1 MKIKVF
7 KSVLIFSFMILL
19 VSCSESKKEPV
30 WHEIYT
36 KQGLE
41 VVKADSANIK
51 ILLRY
56 STADNFLGKDVY
68 GNLEDAY
75 LQPEALSK
83 LYKASELLSKSHPE
97 LKLLIWDAARPRRIQ
112 QVLWDKADI
121 PLPER
126 SQYVANPESGS
137 IHNYGCAIDL
147 TLADSAGNPLDM
159 GTDYD
164 DFSETAHID
173 NEEELVSKGV
183 LKDLQVQNRAI
194 LRSVMTKAGFIP
206 IRSEW
211 WHFDAFSR
219 EETKARFKIVE

>member
-7 KSVLIFSFMILL
+7 KSVLIVSSLILL
-19 VSCSESKKEPV
+19 VNCSESKKEPV
-30 WHEIYT
+30 WHEVYT
-36 KQGLE
+36 KQGLK
-41 VVKADSANIK
+41 VVEADSANI
-51 ILLRY
+51 LVHLRY
-56 STADNFLGKDVY
+56 STANNFLGKDVY
-68 GNLEDAY
+68 GNLEEAY

-164 DFSETAHID
+164 DFSVTANID
-173 NEEELVSKGV
+173 NETELIEKGI
-183 LKDLQVQNRAI
+183 LTELQVQNRAI
-194 LRSVMTKAGFIP
+194 LRSAMTQAGFIP
-206 IRSEW
+206 VRSEW

-219 EETKARFKIVE
+219 EETKSRFKIVE

>member
-1 MKIKVF
+1 MKTKIF
-7 KSVLIFSFMILL
+7 YSVLIGFSLLLL
-19 VSCSESKKEPV
+19 VNCSESKKEPV
-30 WHEIYT
+30 WHEVYT
-36 KQGLE
+36 KQGLK
-41 VVKADSANIK
+41 VVEADSANIK
-51 ILLRY
+51 VHLRY
-56 STADNFLGKDVY
+56 STANNFLGKDVY
-68 GNLEDAY
+68 GNLEEAY

-164 DFSETAHID
+164 DFSVTANID
-173 NEEELVSKGV
+173 NENELIEKGI
-183 LKDLQVQNRAI
+183 LTELQVQNRAI
-194 LRSVMTKAGFIP
+194 LRSAMTQAGFIP
-206 IRSEW
+206 VRSEW

-219 EETKARFKIVE
+219 EETKSRFKIVE

>member
-51 ILLRY
+51 VLLRY
-56 STADNFLGKDVY
+56 STANNFLGKDVY
-68 GNLEDAY
+68 GNLEEAY

-147 TLADSAGNPLDM
+147 TLADSSGNPLDM

-164 DFSETAHID
+164 DFSVTAHID
-173 NEEELVSKGV
+173 NETELIEKGI
-183 LKDLQVQNRAI
+183 LTDLQVQNRAI

>member
-1 MKIKVF
+1 
-7 KSVLIFSFMILL
+7 
-19 VSCSESKKEPV
+19 
-30 WHEIYT
+30 
-36 KQGLE
+36 
-41 VVKADSANIK
+41 
-51 ILLRY
+51 
-56 STADNFLGKDVY
+56 LGKDVY

-183 LKDLQVQNRAI
+183 LTDLQVQNRAI

>member
-1 MKIKVF
+1 MKNKFLRSALCLSALI
-7 KSVLIFSFMILL
+7 VLS
-19 VSCSESKKEPV
+19 SCSGSKEDPE
-30 WHEIYT
+30 WHKIYT
-36 KQGLE
+36 AQGLKI
-41 VVKADSANIK
+41 VDADSAHIK
-51 ILLRY
+51 VNLRY
-56 STADNFLGKDVY
+56 STTNNFIGKDVY

-83 LYKASELLSKSHPE
+83 LYKASDYLSKAHPE
-97 LKLLIWDAARPRRIQ
+97 LTLLIWDAARPRRIQ
-112 QVLWDKADI
+112 QVLWDKAEI

-147 TLADSAGNPLDM
+147 TLADSTGNPLDM

-173 NEEELVSKGV
+173 NEAELVSRGLLTDK
-183 LKDLQVQNRAI
+183 QVQNRII
-194 LRSVMTKAGFIP
+194 LRQVMTEAGFIP

-219 EETKARFKIVE
+219 TETKDRFRIVE

>member
-7 KSVLIFSFMILL
+7 KSVLIVSSMILL

-30 WHEIYT
+30 WNEIYT
-36 KQGLE
+36 KQGLKIVE
-41 VVKADSANIK
+41 ADSANI
-51 ILLRY
+51 LVHLRY
-56 STADNFLGKDVY
+56 STANNFLGKDVY
-68 GNLEDAY
+68 GNLEEAY
-75 LQPEALSK
+75 LQPKALSK

-112 QVLWDKADI
+112 QALWDKADI
-121 PLPER
+121 PLSER

-147 TLADSAGNPLDM
+147 TLADSSGNPLDM

-164 DFSETAHID
+164 DFSVTAHID
-173 NEEELVSKGV
+173 NETELIEKRI
-183 LKDLQVQNRAI
+183 LTELQVQNRAI
-194 LRSVMTKAGFIP
+194 LRSAMTEAGFIP

-219 EETKARFKIVE
+219 EETKSRFKIVE

>member
-1 MKIKVF
+1 MKTKVF
-7 KSVLIFSFMILL
+7 KSVLICSALIVL

-30 WHEIYT
+30 WNEIYT
-36 KQGLE
+36 KQGLKIVE
-41 VVKADSANIK
+41 ADSANI
-51 ILLRY
+51 LVHLRY
-56 STADNFLGKDVY
+56 STTNNFLGKDVY
-68 GNLEDAY
+68 GNLEEAY

-147 TLADSAGNPLDM
+147 TLADSSGNPLDM

-173 NEEELVSKGV
+173 NEAELILKGV
-183 LKDLQVQNRAI
+183 LTDRQVQNRAI
-194 LRSVMTKAGFIP
+194 LRSAMTEAGFIP

-219 EETKARFKIVE
+219 DETKSRFKIVE

>member
-19 VSCSESKKEPV
+19 VSCSESKTEPV

-147 TLADSAGNPLDM
+147 TLADSSGNPLDM

-183 LKDLQVQNRAI
+183 LTDLQVQNRAI

>member
-1 MKIKVF
+1 MKTKVF
-7 KSVLIFSFMILL
+7 KSVLIVSFMILL

-183 LKDLQVQNRAI
+183 LTDLQVQNRAI

>member
-51 ILLRY
+51 VLLRY

-183 LKDLQVQNRAI
+183 LTDLQVQNRSI

>member
-1 MKIKVF
+1 MKTKVF
-7 KSVLIFSFMILL
+7 NSVLICFSLILL
-19 VSCSESKKEPV
+19 VSCSEPKKEPV
-30 WHEIYT
+30 WHEVYT
-36 KQGLE
+36 KQGLK
-41 VVKADSANIK
+41 VVETDNTNI
-51 ILLRY
+51 LVHLRY
-56 STADNFLGKDVY
+56 STSENFLGKDVY
-68 GNLEDAY
+68 GNLEEAY

-83 LYKASELLSKSHPE
+83 LYKASELLSKTHPE

-147 TLADSAGNPLDM
+147 TLADSSGNPLDM

-173 NEEELVSKGV
+173 NEVELISKGV
-183 LKDLQVQNRAI
+183 LTDRQVQNRAI
-194 LRSVMTKAGFIP
+194 LRSAMTEAGFIP

-219 EETKARFKIVE
+219 DETKSRFKIVE

>member
-7 KSVLIFSFMILL
+7 SSVLICFSLILL

-30 WHEIYT
+30 WHEVYT

-41 VVKADSANIK
+41 VVQADSANIK
-51 ILLRY
+51 VHLRY
-56 STADNFLGKDVY
+56 STTNNFLGKDVY
-68 GNLEDAY
+68 GNLEEAY

-147 TLADSAGNPLDM
+147 TLADSSGNPLDM

-173 NEEELVSKGV
+173 NEEELISKGI
-183 LKDLQVQNRAI
+183 LTDTQIQNRAI
-194 LRSVMTKAGFIP
+194 LRTAMTKAGFIP

-219 EETKARFKIVE
+219 AETKDRFRIVE

>member
-7 KSVLIFSFMILL
+7 NSVLICFSLILL
-19 VSCSESKKEPV
+19 VSCSESKKELV
-30 WHEIYT
+30 WHEVYT
-36 KQGLE
+36 KQGLK
-41 VVKADSANIK
+41 VVETDSANI
-51 ILLRY
+51 LVHLRY
-56 STADNFLGKDVY
+56 STANNFLGKDVY
-68 GNLEDAY
+68 GNLEEAY

-173 NEEELVSKGV
+173 NETELIEKGI
-183 LKDLQVQNRAI
+183 LTELQVQNRAI
-194 LRSVMTKAGFIP
+194 LRSAMTNAGFIP

-219 EETKARFKIVE
+219 EETKSRFKIVE